1 MPSLLAALFAALLFG
16 LTTAVLPPLLSLSL
30 SLLSPLP
37 AAGRPGPAV
46 HAAPWFCRAQVK
58 TGGARRAAGPAL
70 PYQIARPHRELPW
83 QGSGRRP
90 ATLLP

>member
-16 LTTAVLPPLLSLSL
+16 LTTAVLPPLLSLSP
-30 SLLSPLP
+30 LSPLP

-58 TGGARRAAGPAL
+58 TGGARRAANA
-70 PYQIARPHRELPW
+70 A
-83 QGSGRRP
+83 
-90 ATLLP
+90 LLPPAAAASIRR

>member
-16 LTTAVLPPLLSLSL
+16 LTTAVLPPLLSL
-30 SLLSPLP
+30 LSPLP
-37 AAGRPGPAV
+37 ATGRPGPAV

-58 TGGARRAAGPAL
+58 TGGAGPPAGPAL
-70 PYQIARPHRELPW
+70 PYQIARPRRELPR